1 MLAPLALAATLQA
14 AAAAAGGQAAAAR
27 APLAVPYET
36 FRLAN
41 GLTVIVHED
50 HSAPIVSVNTWY
62 HVGSGRERPGRTGF
76 AHLFE
81 HIMFEGSKNVPEGA
95 FDQWLEAVG
104 GSNNGSTNGDRT
116 NYWENVPAGAVE
128 LPLFLESDRMGHLLE
143 AMSPAKVDGQR
154 DIVKNERRQSYENRP
169 YGMADLALPAALYP
183 PDHPYHWP
191 TIGSMEDLT
200 AASYD
205 DVVEFFKKWYGPG
218 NASVVIAGDVDTARA
233 RELAEKW
240 FGQIPKSGSVDPLL
254 PRPVMLPA
262 EKRLLLEDR
271 VELPRL
277 YVAWPAPAHFA
288 PAEPALIALGEI
300 LSAGKNSRLYK
311 KLVYELQ
318 VAQDVSAYVDPG
330 ALGSTFNVVVTARA
344 GHGLPEILRLV
355 DEEVARLQ
363 AQAPTERELQRFQN
377 QAEAQTLRGLER
389 VGGFGGKADQL
400 NAYYFYTG
408 NPDYF
413 EEELSS
419 YRALLPSDVRAAALE
434 FLGPGRVLVSVV
446 PAGHR
451 ELGLPE
457 LPAATAAAGDKR

>member
-1 MLAPLALAATLQA
+1 MFAPFALAAAVQA
-14 AAAAAGGQAAAAR
+14 APAATPAAR
-27 APLAVPYET
+27 PQIAVPYET

-50 HSAPIVSVNTWY
+50 HSAPLVSVNTWY

-116 NYWENVPAGAVE
+116 NYWENAPAGAIE

-143 AMSPAKVDGQR
+143 AMSPQKVDGQR

-191 TIGSMEDLT
+191 TIGSMEDLS

-205 DVVEFFKKWYGPG
+205 DVVDFFKKWYVPA
-218 NASVVIAGDVDTARA
+218 NASVVIAGDVSTARA
-233 RELAEKW
+233 RALAEKW
-240 FGQIPKSGSVDPLL
+240 FGEIPRGAPVEPLL
-254 PRPVMLPA
+254 PRPVVLAA
-262 EKRLLLEDR
+262 EKRVLLEDR

-277 YVAWPAPAHFA
+277 YMAWPAPARFA
-288 PAEPALIALGEI
+288 PAEPALVALGEI
-300 LSAGKNSRLYK
+300 LSTGKTSRLYR
-311 KLVYELQ
+311 KLVYDLQ
-318 VAQDVSAYVDPG
+318 VAQDVSAFLDAG
-330 ALGSTFNVVVTARA
+330 ALASTFNVVVTARA
-344 GHGLPEILRLV
+344 GHGLEEIRRLV
-355 DEEVARLQ
+355 DEEIARLR
-363 AQAPTERELQRFQN
+363 AEPPSPREVQRFQN
-377 QAEAQTLRGLER
+377 QSEAQALRGLER

-413 EEELSS
+413 EEELAG
-419 YRALLPSDVRAAALE
+419 YRALLPSDVRAAAQQ
-434 FLGPGRVLVSVV
+434 FLGKGRVVVSVV
-446 PAGHR
+446 PSGRR
-451 ELGLPE
+451 ELGLGE
-457 LPAATAAAGDKR
+457 AGSPAATAGDKK